1 VDPIELSS
9 DAGLVAIGLLT
20 ANILM
25 GLLMAT
31 RYNPVRRWPH
41 RRVNIVK
48 IHNVTGYVALAVVL
62 VHPALLLLRSRVTFG
77 LVDLLYPVNAPKQ
90 PSINTVGAA
99 AMYLLIFVVVTSY
112 FRWQIGRKWWRRMHF
127 ATYALFPLFAV
138 HSILTDPTLRDA
150 PIDPFDAE
158 KVYVELCILAVL
170 IAMAL
175 RVRWQRQ
182 QPPARV
188 HRRREAA

>member
-31 RYNPVRRWPH
+31 RYSPVRRWPH

>member
-31 RYNPVRRWPH
+31 RYSPVRRWPH

-48 IHNVTGYVALAVVL
+48 IHNVTGYVALAVAL
-62 VHPALLLLRSRVTFG
+62 VHPVLLLLRSRVTFG
-77 LVDLLYPVNAPKQ
+77 VVDLLYPVHAPKQ
-90 PSINTVGAA
+90 PSINMVGAA
-99 AMYLLIFVVVTSY
+99 AMYFLIFVVVTSY

-127 ATYALFPLFAV
+127 ATYALFPLVAV

-150 PIDPFDAE
+150 PIDPFDGE

-188 HRRREAA
+188 HRLRRQ

>member
-77 LVDLLYPVNAPKQ
+77 LADLLYPVNAPKQ

>member
-20 ANILM
+20 ANILI

-48 IHNVTGYVALAVVL
+48 IHNVTGYVALAVAL
-62 VHPALLLLRSRVTFG
+62 VHPVLLLLRSRVTFG
-77 LVDLLYPVNAPKQ
+77 VVDLLYPVHAPKQ

-112 FRWQIGRKWWRRMHF
+112 FRWQIGRRWWRRMHF

-138 HSILTDPTLRDA
+138 HSILADPTLRDA
-150 PIDPFDAE
+150 PIDPLDGE

-175 RVRWQRQ
+175 RVRWQRR

-188 HRRREAA
+188 HRLRRQ